1 MNICQSYVWS
11 SSNNTIKYWLCLI
24 IWKWITSAKFRRLLF
39 FYFVSRVHQVDNLE
53 SQNESHNPTRAVRL
67 RWSPAKSL
75 AKVSTTP
82 NKANSETQ
90 IAIRKYQLIIS
101 LIKKIIID
109 EFFGLKQSGVFSR
122 HFKTLLSKQEKDNL
136 ISENPTSA
144 RFLCVVNCLN
154 KLLSKES
161 SIWPSTPYP
170 NFFSQKYN

>member
-1 MNICQSYVWS
+1 M
-11 SSNNTIKYWLCLI
+11 
-24 IWKWITSAKFRRLLF
+24 
-39 FYFVSRVHQVDNLE
+39 
-53 SQNESHNPTRAVRL
+53 
-67 RWSPAKSL
+67 
-75 AKVSTTP
+75 STTP

-122 HFKTLLSKQEKDNL
+122 HFKTLPSKQEKDNL

-144 RFLCVVNCLN
+144 RLVCVVNWLN

-161 SIWPSTPYP
+161 SI
-170 NFFSQKYN
+170 